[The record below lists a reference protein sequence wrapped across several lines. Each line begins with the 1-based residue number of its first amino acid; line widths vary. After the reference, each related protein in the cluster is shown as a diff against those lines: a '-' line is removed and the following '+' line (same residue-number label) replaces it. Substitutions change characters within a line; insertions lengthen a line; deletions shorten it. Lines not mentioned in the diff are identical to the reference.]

1 MLLLKFFQTI
11 DDSFIGKLV
20 EKRLNII
27 GNTDPSRI
35 YVENI
40 RSFYNFT
47 TPIARSL
54 CEMAVNQNLFEKMH
68 SIDCPECGKPLLS
81 RSYNE
86 DFPEFIEC
94 DICQLL
100 EKDKYEFT
108 KDECKETIFYKLN
121 VEDYE

>member
-27 GNTDPSRI
+27 GNTDPQRI

-47 TPIARSL
+47 TPVAKSL
-54 CEMAVNQNLFEKMH
+54 CEMAVRQNLFKKMH
-68 SIDCPECGKPLLS
+68 SMDCPECGKPLLS
-81 RSYNE
+81 NTYDE
-86 DFPEFIEC
+86 DFPEQIEC
-94 DICQLL
+94 DTCLML
-100 EKDKYEFT
+100 EKEKYEFS
-108 KDECKETIFYKLN
+108 KKECKETIFYKLN
-121 VEDYE
+121 VEVYE